1 MKRTLLMALTLLGLA
16 SGVLAQSE
24 RSYDNA
30 SAVVT
35 YSSDNTLS
43 DNLQDLND
51 WLNNAGAYTDGG
63 GFGDWL
69 IDNNL
74 DGFFDYFFVVESD
87 PFFDEMFGYRLIKV
101 RAFVDGE
108 EIIIPEDDY
117 RIIDGIFQCY
127 YGPNGPGAGRIEIG
141 GGAYENTFGSA
152 EQFPV
157 NDPLFLAGRQKN
169 LTNANFPAAWASNAT
184 SSPAVNIGIIDTG
197 WENGTILSP
206 FGFTAHEDLVG
217 KVANEINFTGFLGLF
232 NAADVDPLSHG
243 TRVAGLAGASTNNGL
258 GIASTGYDSNLTI
271 LKVANFSSP
280 NANQTGAIPFFNTFL
295 ALFFGHTFFGCNI
308 LNVSSTYTIPAPFI
322 FLGDIVLNWVTR
334 GNGPGGSGLP
344 PSLVVAASGTTFADN
359 APAGNTLLWPGSRP
373 QVMAVG
379 GTNNVSGKFANG
391 ELIERFLNNSRLGA
405 KVEASAAGA
414 SLVSTE
420 RYNLFLVGG
429 FPWPY
434 IGDFSGYTAAG
445 NGFPN
450 FATFDFAQ
458 GTSFAAPQVS
468 GLAATLWTFAS
479 NPFDVPS
486 LNVNP
491 FSMADFVRARVGR
504 NTDMVMPTAG
514 GRTAAVNTGRINAGR
529 TVAYVDRILM
539 PTQSVA
545 TARLGT
551 NINARV
557 VLDRAYLTAQ
567 RVTITSTNAGL
578 ARPKVTTV
586 TVPAGQT
593 QATFGITINKT
604 FNVAA
609 PLNNR
614 QKVEIKATFR
624 GTTQVGQLYVVR

>member
-1 MKRTLLMALTLLGLA
+1 MALTLLGLA

-35 YSSDNTLS
+35 YNSDNTLG
-43 DNLQDLND
+43 DNLADLND
-51 WLNNAGAYTDGG
+51 WLNNTGAYSEGG

-69 IDNNL
+69 AQEQL

-87 PFFDEMFGYRLIKV
+87 PFFDELFGYRALRI

-108 EIIIPEDDY
+108 EIVLPADDY
-117 RIIDGIFQCY
+117 RIVDGILGCY
-127 YGPNGPGAGRIEIG
+127 YGPGGPGEGRLDMG
-141 GGAYENTFGSA
+141 GGAWGNTFGNA

-157 NDPLFLAGRQKN
+157 NDPLFLAGRQRN
-169 LTNANFPAAWASNAT
+169 LTNANFPAAWSSNAT
-184 SSPAVNIGIIDTG
+184 GSPAVNIGVIDTG

-206 FGFTAHEDLVG
+206 FGFQAHPDLLG
-217 KVANEINFTGFLGLF
+217 KVTNEINFTGFLGIF
-232 NAADVDPLSHG
+232 NAADIDPLSHG
-243 TRVAGLAGASTNNGL
+243 TRVAGLAGAATNNGL
-258 GIASTGYDSNLTI
+258 GVASTGYDSNLTI
-271 LKVANFSSP
+271 LKVANFSAP
-280 NANQTGAIPFFNTFL
+280 NANQTGAVPFFNTFL

-308 LNVSSTYTIPAPFI
+308 LNVSSTYTIPAPFV
-322 FLGDIVLNWVTR
+322 FLGDVVLNWVTR

-344 PSLVVAASGTTFADN
+344 PSLVVAASGRTAADN
-359 APAGNTLLWPGSRP
+359 APAGNTLLWPASRP

-379 GTNNVSGKFANG
+379 GTDNVSGKWPNG
-391 ELIERFLNNSRLGA
+391 ELREAFLNTSRLGA
-405 KVEASAAGA
+405 KVEASAAATG
-414 SLVSTE
+414 LVSTE
-420 RYNLFLVGG
+420 RYNLAFVGG

-450 FATFDFAQ
+450 PVTFDFGQ

-468 GLAATLWTFAS
+468 GLAATLWAFAT

-486 LNVNP
+486 LNINP

-504 NTDMVMPTAG
+504 NTDMVMPTGG

-529 TVAYVDRILM
+529 TVAYVDRILL

-551 NINARV
+551 NLNARV
-557 VLDRAYLTAQ
+557 VLDRAYLTPQ
-567 RVTITSTNAGL
+567 RVNISSTNAGL
-578 ARPKVTTV
+578 AKPKVTTV

-593 QATFGITINKT
+593 QATFGIQINRA
-604 FNVAA
+604 FNIAA

-624 GTTQVGQLYVVR
+624 GTTQVGQLFIVR